1 MEGTVTRL
9 ERQKR
14 RRNRVSVFL
23 DEEYAFSLEELTAAT
38 LRLGQ
43 YLSEDEIR
51 ELRRRDDVNRAQERA
66 LRLLEVRP
74 RSRFELEQRLR
85 KAGFEADAIEEALGR
100 LERVELVDDDAFA
113 QFWVEQ
119 RLNFRPRSR
128 RALRY
133 ELRRQGVSEE
143 AAEEALEGVDD
154 TEAALALVEKHLSRR
169 DPSRGRES
177 LREELFALLR
187 RNGFGYGTT
196 KEVLDSLDLR
206 SGEHDVLDHSI
217 EDE

>member
-14 RRNRVSVFL
+14 RRRRVSVFL
-23 DEEYAFSLEELTAAT
+23 DDEYAFSLEELTAAA
-38 LRLGQ
+38 LHLGQ
-43 YLSEDEIR
+43 FLSEDDIR
-51 ELRRRDDVNRAQERA
+51 ELRRRDEVCRAQERA

-85 KAGFEADAIEEALGR
+85 RAGFEQAAVEEALGR

-119 RLNFRPRSR
+119 RLTFRPRSR

-133 ELRRQGVSEE
+133 ELRRQGVSDE
-143 AAEEALEGVDD
+143 AAEAALEGVDD
-154 TEAALALVEKHLSRR
+154 AEAAAALVQKHLSRR
-169 DPSRGRES
+169 DPGRGPES
-177 LREELFALLR
+177 LREELYTLLQR
-187 RNGFGYGTT
+187 RGFGYGTA
-196 KEVLDSLDLR
+196 KEVLNDLDLIW
-206 SGEHDVLDHSI
+206 GEHDVLDHSI